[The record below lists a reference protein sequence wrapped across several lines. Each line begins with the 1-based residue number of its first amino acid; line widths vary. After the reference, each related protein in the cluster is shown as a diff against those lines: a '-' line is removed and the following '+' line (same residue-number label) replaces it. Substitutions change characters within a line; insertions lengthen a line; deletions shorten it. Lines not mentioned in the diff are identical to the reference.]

1 MNVPIGFL
9 RDTRMFEPS
18 FARAKAF
25 IYPFL
30 TLVLI
35 LGVQISAQQPAQPE
49 TTQPPSASTPA
60 GQATPTAQVP
70 SPAPNPFSTAITNGD
85 PGKDDLSETQLRQL
99 LVGKTVY
106 LRGGYLDNTL
116 HFDDRGRLIDHS
128 PQGSF
133 TLCMIQVDKVHVS
146 KRKVEFQGQR
156 YALHFLDET
165 EDPTKA
171 VDKVKI
177 TPKKKVVK
185 ISIDRVQ
192 IEKPKKK
199 KDKNKPKEPAQTTA
213 SAASNSTSPQY
224 ASRMLV
230 DALDRI
236 FAQGIDDRMIAAMP
250 DFWKLYYQAAAA
262 KTDYRPQD
270 SQIFRQSNVDQ
281 KAKLISTVE
290 PPSNEFAQ
298 ANGIAGMA
306 LYHAVIGTDGKPQQ
320 IVAGRPIGFGLD
332 ESAVATIRKATF
344 QPAIKEGKPV
354 PVWLDLVVSFRIY
367 SKRTSEPGMQ
377 EDTEKSAKSNLPG
390 PYSLQPQ

>member
-1 MNVPIGFL
+1 MSMSIGFL
-9 RDTRMFEPS
+9 HNKRIFSPS

-35 LGVQISAQQPAQPE
+35 LGVQVSAQQPAQPE

-70 SPAPNPFSTAITNGD
+70 ALVPNPFSAAIIDRD
-85 PGKDDLSETQLRQL
+85 PGKGDLSESQLRQL

-106 LRGGYLDNTL
+106 LRGGYLDNAL
-116 HFDDRGRLIDHS
+116 HFDDRGKLIDRS

-133 TLCMIQVDKVHVS
+133 TLCIIQVDKIHFS

-156 YALHFLDET
+156 YALHFLDEAQ
-165 EDPTKA
+165 DSTKA

-199 KDKNKPKEPAQTTA
+199 KEKDKHKAPATA
-213 SAASNSTSPQY
+213 VAVATPTSSQN

-230 DALDRI
+230 DALDRV

-270 SQIFRQSNVDQ
+270 SQIFRQSSVDQ

-290 PPSNEFAQ
+290 PPSNELAQ

-332 ESAVATIRKATF
+332 ESAVATIQKATF

-367 SKRTSEPGMQ
+367 SKRTSEPEVQ
-377 EDTEKSAKSNLPG
+377 EVSEKPAESNLPG
-390 PYSLQPQ
+390 PYSLQHQ

>member
-1 MNVPIGFL
+1 
-9 RDTRMFEPS
+9 
-18 FARAKAF
+18 
-25 IYPFL
+25 
-30 TLVLI
+30 
-35 LGVQISAQQPAQPE
+35 
-49 TTQPPSASTPA
+49 
-60 GQATPTAQVP
+60 
-70 SPAPNPFSTAITNGD
+70 
-85 PGKDDLSETQLRQL
+85 
-99 LVGKTVY
+99 
-106 LRGGYLDNTL
+106 
-116 HFDDRGRLIDHS
+116 
-128 PQGSF
+128 
-133 TLCMIQVDKVHVS
+133 MIQVDKVHVS

-199 KDKNKPKEPAQTTA
+199 KDKNKPKEPASATA
-213 SAASNSTSPQY
+213 SAPSNSTSPQY

-290 PPSNEFAQ
+290 PPSNEVAQ

-367 SKRTSEPGMQ
+367 SKRTSEPGVQ